1 MPSRTLFGVHYI
13 HDRRGYSDSVR
24 SIGKAV
30 VGRNGERQMR
40 VPRFS
45 YVVYVYYE
53 NRPDF
58 RVSVGNLVTN
68 QYEV

>member
-40 VPRFS
+40 IPRFL
-45 YVVYVYYE
+45 YVAGYKR
-53 NRPDF
+53 NHPDY
-58 RVSVGNLVTN
+58 RVSVG
-68 QYEV
+68 EFGH